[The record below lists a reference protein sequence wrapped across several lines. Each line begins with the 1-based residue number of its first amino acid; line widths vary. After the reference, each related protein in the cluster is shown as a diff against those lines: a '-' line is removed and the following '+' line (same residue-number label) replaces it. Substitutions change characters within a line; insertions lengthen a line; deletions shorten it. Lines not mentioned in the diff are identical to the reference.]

1 MEVTRTRTTK
11 LFDYY
16 CYSQSPYL
24 NANKLFLLQKLN
36 QYCPNTTKLYYIELL
51 FQPLSGHSQVHNWS

>member
-1 MEVTRTRTTK
+1 MEVTHTRTTK

-16 CYSQSPYL
+16 YYSQSPYL

-36 QYCPNTTKLYYIELL
+36 QYSVQIQLNSIT
-51 FQPLSGHSQVHNWS
+51 